1 MEILDDNLKRCFKE
15 VQGKTTLLKG
25 QKTLFLSTTQE
36 ELTEKNNKYDNGTLR
51 FKL

>member
-15 VQGKTTLLKG
+15 VQGKTTLMKG
-25 QKTLFLSTTQE
+25 QKSLFLSTTQE
-36 ELTEKNNKYDNGTLR
+36 ELTEKNNKYDNGTFR